1 MKTSKSSLQK
11 KNLPHLPTAAD
22 ILSWFTDSSDL
33 DKKSLKVK
41 VGVICMKVKVKIHRF
56 IRPEQKESLKVKEG
70 LKVKGG
76 VHRHGICQKFYT
88 ARFSG

>member
-1 MKTSKSSLQK
+1 M
-11 KNLPHLPTAAD
+11 
-22 ILSWFTDSSDL
+22 
-33 DKKSLKVK
+33 K

-76 VHRHGICQKFYT
+76 VHRHGICQKKLH
-88 ARFSG
+88 RRIFSLKNLHRQFHLISTVLIRKNTQNE